1 MMKPMRRLL
10 LAAACAPLAA
20 CGFQPLYAGPDVAAL
35 SAMEIEAGQARI
47 DYLLEDAMS
56 GAFGSGAGES
66 PYRLVLDTETDERRL
81 GISAADR
88 ASRYG
93 LDLRV
98 RYRLVEGDAVLAE
111 GLVRET
117 AYFDAPFETYGL
129 IAARRNAEEQAALAA
144 ARTLSRRLAAATRA
158 E

>member
-1 MMKPMRRLL
+1 MKPIRRLL

-20 CGFQPLYAGPDVAAL
+20 CGFQPLYAGPGITAL
-35 SAMEIEAGQARI
+35 SAMEIEAGQSRI
-47 DYLLEDAMS
+47 DYLLEDAVS
-56 GAFGSGAGES
+56 GAFGSGTDES
-66 PYRLVLDTETDERRL
+66 PYRLVLNTETDERRL

-98 RYRLVEGDAVLAE
+98 RYRLVEGDEIVAE

-117 AYFDAPFETYGL
+117 AYFDAPFAPYAL

-144 ARTLSRRLAAATRA
+144 ARTLSRRLAAATRN